1 MLDVFRSGSQEAG
14 RMRTFRPLS
23 AAARNAYITITFVVY
38 EAIASTTWEAIYIAA
53 AIGLVCDVVRY
64 VLAKMEVFPKV
75 GIPLHEE
82 RIFDKDFVNSK
93 VRYYSIV
100 VYGSMAIVVLHSL
113 IYAFFAKF
121 DGSAQSSAILYL
133 EHLQVAGGGPLR
145 HIADYARE
153 ISNNTDSDISDILIA
168 FSQQSCFMSGLLF
181 MFTTSYLGDTETFLY
196 RFRAIHRV
204 KIKSGR
210 KVSILTGIFILIAIG
225 LFDGWGILLPGR
237 PGIDPLFHQYSRYR
251 VFFIQFS
258 TMNFFLFWWS
268 YEIFSVLCLRCA
280 GVDDIRPKNISQTQ
294 K

>member
-1 MLDVFRSGSQEAG
+1 
-14 RMRTFRPLS
+14 MRTFRPLS

-133 EHLQVAGGGPLR
+133 EHLQVAGSGPLR
-145 HIADYARE
+145 RITDYAHE
-153 ISNNTDSDISDILIA
+153 ISNNTVSDMSDILIA
-168 FSQQSCFMSGLLF
+168 FSQQSCFMSGTLF
-181 MFTTSYLGDTETFLY
+181 FLIISSLGDTEAFLY
-196 RFRAIHRV
+196 RYRATRLKRV
-204 KIKSGR
+204 TKKQNGT
-210 KVSILTGIFILIAIG
+210 ILRVIFLFVAIG
-225 LFDGWGILLPGR
+225 LVGSCGILLSGSPG
-237 PGIDPLFHQYSRYR
+237 GDPLFYQYSRYR
-251 VFFIQFS
+251 VFFPEFS
-258 TMNFFLFWWS
+258 TMNFTLFWWS

-280 GVDDIRPKNISQTQ
+280 GVDNIRSQNISQTQ